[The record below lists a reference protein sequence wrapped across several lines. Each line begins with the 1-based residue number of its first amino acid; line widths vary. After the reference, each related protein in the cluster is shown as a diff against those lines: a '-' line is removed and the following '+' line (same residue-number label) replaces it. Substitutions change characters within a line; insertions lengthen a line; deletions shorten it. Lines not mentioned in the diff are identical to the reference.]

1 MWKSIEYS
9 KEKLNEIIEMTVEYY
24 GEDNDISQK
33 AFLEHE
39 YFENGAGEAF
49 IKLAYDEENQK
60 LAGQYIVIP
69 MKMKIISTEYPVILS
84 LNTLTREA
92 YRGQKIFTALAEEVY
107 DECAE
112 RGYKFCYGAPNP
124 NSHPGFIRRL
134 NFVDIGII
142 PLFLKIV
149 NPSILVREKTNS
161 SFLSI
166 VSKPFNIMF
175 HKCRKDYVEKIFE
188 ITKNNVYVMDAFWK
202 KIKNKYKIIGVRN
215 AEYLLWR
222 YIDMPYR
229 KYKIFAC
236 GCEKNITGYVVGRI
250 TEVAGMKCGMI
261 VDFIVEP
268 DEANVA
274 MALLKK
280 IEQYFVS
287 ENVGL
292 MGCLMQEHFEEAIYL
307 KKFKFFKCPKFMEPQ
322 PFPIIYRKFNEFE
335 GQELFSD
342 FSNWFF
348 TMGDYDV
355 I

>member
-1 MWKSIEYS
+1 
-9 KEKLNEIIEMTVEYY
+9 
-24 GEDNDISQK
+24 
-33 AFLEHE
+33 
-39 YFENGAGEAF
+39 
-49 IKLAYDEENQK
+49 
-60 LAGQYIVIP
+60 
-69 MKMKIISTEYPVILS
+69 
-84 LNTLTREA
+84 
-92 YRGQKIFTALAEEVY
+92 
-107 DECAE
+107 
-112 RGYKFCYGAPNP
+112 
-124 NSHPGFIRRL
+124 
-134 NFVDIGII
+134 
-142 PLFLKIV
+142 
-149 NPSILVREKTNS
+149 
-161 SFLSI
+161 
-166 VSKPFNIMF
+166 
-175 HKCRKDYVEKIFE
+175 
-188 ITKNNVYVMDAFWK
+188 
-202 KIKNKYKIIGVRN
+202 
-215 AEYLLWR
+215 
-222 YIDMPYR
+222 MPYR

-261 VDFIVEP
+261 VDFIVEL